1 MADIPIDAIP
11 RRVQFTGNTGLGPFA
26 FTFNILAA
34 ADIAVYKNATLLT
47 TTTDY
52 TVSLNANGTG
62 SVTLTGAG
70 SGTALVAAD
79 YLTIIGD
86 LPLARTTDFTTA
98 GDLLASALNDQ
109 LDASVVMT
117 QQISERVDRAL
128 RQDPND
134 VDGDM
139 TIPDKATRLDKFLKF
154 NATTGNPEVTDAA
167 GLYTSAGINNYNF
180 TGNGSTTVF
189 TLGIEPGSENNTQ
202 VYIDGVYQE
211 KGTYTVSG
219 TTLTFSQAPP
229 NLSGIEVMVLEVLPS
244 GSNSAA
250 NVTFKQAGS
259 STQRTVQLKLQES
272 VSVKDFGAIG
282 DGTTDDTLAIQAAI
296 NAASRIYFPEGNYKI
311 TDQSGGYG
319 LLINASNKQLV
330 GAGLEVANLV
340 YTSSAINRPAIK
352 VTASDVHFESLR
364 IDGTANA
371 TKAAQTRAN
380 CHGIDFLNVSECSV
394 RFCQIVGGHYGIYL
408 NNDTGSYDNNDHN
421 IIEGNIL
428 RNFQSTGLIAHKAQ
442 YLLVQGNDAEDCK
455 NDGFKISQGTQFS
468 RILGNTSRNND
479 RDGFDVYS
487 GFIESVLDGNV
498 AEDNQLQG
506 YEIKGTFDGTD
517 YVVRNSVISNNVA
530 TRNGLGGTHS
540 GFAII
545 SVRNCT
551 FDGNISVSNT
561 GSGFDFNTVQGCT
574 VTGCLATR
582 NTQHGFDLSTNVS
595 RTQFSGCQSV
605 DNSWV
610 DGTTQNGTYHGYNL
624 ESASTG
630 VFVGCMS
637 MNGTT
642 TGKKG
647 GQGYGWYWPT
657 AISGSRVQNCY
668 TLNNVTGGFGG
679 GTGWASANGF
689 FNVTDNGT
697 LKGIQFSDDALSTMS
712 MTGAFNEMAI
722 VDGITAPATVAGKTF
737 IYVDTADGDL
747 KVKFGD
753 GTVKTIS
760 TDT

>member
-1 MADIPIDAIP
+1 
-11 RRVQFTGNTGLGPFA
+11 
-26 FTFNILAA
+26 
-34 ADIAVYKNATLLT
+34 
-47 TTTDY
+47 
-52 TVSLNANGTG
+52 
-62 SVTLTGAG
+62 
-70 SGTALVAAD
+70 
-79 YLTIIGD
+79 
-86 LPLARTTDFTTA
+86 
-98 GDLLASALNDQ
+98 
-109 LDASVVMT
+109 
-117 QQISERVDRAL
+117 
-128 RQDPND
+128 
-134 VDGDM
+134 M
-139 TIPDKATRLDKFLKF
+139 TIPDKATRLGKYLTF
-154 NATTGNPEVTDAA
+154 NATTGNPEA
-167 GLYTSAGINNYNF
+167 GSIAGAYTAAGINNYNF
-180 TGNGSTTVF
+180 TGNGSTTAF

-498 AEDNQLQG
+498 AEENQLQG

-624 ESASTG
+624 ESTSTG
-630 VFVGCMS
+630 VFVGCMA

-642 TGKKG
+642 TGQKG

-657 AISGSRVQNCY
+657 AISGSRIQNCY

-697 LKGIQFSDDALSTMS
+697 LKGIQFSDDTLSTMS